1 LDIVLGM
8 SMAPSSIQMV
18 LVEGENADGA
28 TVEEDEIAVTAADD
42 LATEASGQAIAA
54 ILGTREGATEAGL
67 RLSSIGVAW
76 TDQLEAHALRDALAA
91 HKVQNVMLVSAFLA
105 AAALTQSVGAATGS
119 ERTAVLFVEPDSAT
133 LAVVETADGS
143 ISDIRAS
150 RRTAIADLVNMV
162 VGLEKLGSAVGG
174 VFVIGSGVDVA
185 PLKPHL
191 EAATSLAVNV
201 PEEPGTALARGA
213 ALASANAPLFVS
225 STAAL
230 AYSLDPG
237 TGAVGPSAVPEYLR
251 FPDVSPDASLG
262 EELAYS
268 AVPDEDADTPTVVIG
283 TVADA
288 DGRRS
293 RRKPVLLLGSG
304 VAVVAIAAVVA
315 LEIATAVGIRRD
327 VIALQPAPDQN
338 LIVPTQ
344 QAPAPTPAEV
354 PAAQPKVE
362 LPAPVSTP
370 KPLNPAV
377 APAAPAPAPAAPAP
391 AAPAPVAPVP
401 AAPIPAPAA
410 PAPAPPVVPVP
421 VVVPVPI
428 PPLFAP
434 RPEPAARPPVV
445 QIPAPQSP
453 PRPATPPRGGVPGS
467 PPQIGGPNPQPPVR
481 ENPPG
486 RDSPPKAVTP
496 GGGKSPGS
504 PGSWPGGPGDGGGAK
519 APAPSGP
526 FGGGLGP
533 FGGGGR
539 GDGGGPKAP
548 APAPSGPFGGGLG
561 PFGGGGGGSGRGG
574 GGPINVPAPA
584 PRSPFGGGG
593 SGGGSGGGGFGGG
606 GFGGGPIGGGGHGGF
621 GGGGLGGGGG
631 HR

>member
-1 LDIVLGM
+1 M

-28 TVEEDEIAVTAADD
+28 TVEEDEIGVVAADD
-42 LATEASGQAIAA
+42 PATSASGHAIAA
-54 ILGTREGATEAGL
+54 ILGTREGANDAGL
-67 RLSSIGVAW
+67 RLTSIGVAW

-91 HKVQNVMLVSAFLA
+91 HKVKNVMLVSAFLA
-105 AAALTQSVGAATGS
+105 AAALTQSVGAATGY

-150 RRTAIADLVNMV
+150 SRTALADLVNMV
-162 VGLEKLGSAVGG
+162 VGLERLGSAVGG

-213 ALASANAPLFVS
+213 ALASANAPLFAS

-237 TGAVGPSAVPEYLR
+237 TGAVNPSVLPDYLKV
-251 FPDVSPDASLG
+251 PDVPMGD
-262 EELAYS
+262 ELAYS
-268 AVPDEDADTPTVVIG
+268 AVPDDDADTPTVVIKP
-283 TVADA
+283 VASPG
-288 DGRRS
+288 GRRS
-293 RRKPVLLLGSG
+293 HRKPVLLLGSS

-315 LEIATAVGIRRD
+315 LEIATAVNIRKD
-327 VIALQPAPDQN
+327 VVALQPAPDQN

-362 LPAPVSTP
+362 MPAQAPAP
-370 KPLNPAV
+370 KPLNPVV

-391 AAPAPVAPVP
+391 AVPAPAAPVP

-428 PPLFAP
+428 PPLLAP

-445 QIPAPQSP
+445 QLPPLQSP
-453 PRPATPPRGGVPGS
+453 PRPAIPPRGEVPGS
-467 PPQIGGPNPQPPVR
+467 PPQIGGPVPQQPVR
-481 ENPPG
+481 QSPPG
-486 RDSPPKAVTP
+486 
-496 GGGKSPGS
+496 
-504 PGSWPGGPGDGGGAK
+504 
-519 APAPSGP
+519 
-526 FGGGLGP
+526 
-533 FGGGGR
+533 
-539 GDGGGPKAP
+539 
-548 APAPSGPFGGGLG
+548 
-561 PFGGGGGGSGRGG
+561 
-574 GGPINVPAPA
+574 
-584 PRSPFGGGG
+584 
-593 SGGGSGGGGFGGG
+593 
-606 GFGGGPIGGGGHGGF
+606 
-621 GGGGLGGGGG
+621 
-631 HR
+631 